1 MVFSS
6 RVFIVD
12 DESKMCQSLKFLLE
26 REGLKVETSANGTE
40 ALEVLSRKSFD
51 LYLLDICLPEMN
63 GFQLLDQI
71 IQKDP
76 DTPVIM
82 MTGNVSIE
90 SAVKAIK
97 KGAYDYLR
105 KPFEYED
112 LMKTVKNALAQK
124 KLKVENRLIQSRLE
138 LSENRYQYLVQ
149 NSPDLIYTLDQNG
162 KFTFVNDAFQRL
174 LGYESKQLLGRAYY
188 TVVHKSDHDKAKW
201 LFNERRTGERA
212 AAGVELRL
220 IYSEDTENFKQCEV
234 NHITIELKSTGMYDL
249 PVRNE
254 GKEFLGTY
262 GVARDISARKQLE
275 AQLHQAQ
282 KMEAIGTLAG
292 GIAHDFN
299 NLLMGIQGYAS
310 LMLAR
315 LDRTHP
321 DCKKLNCIEEHVQS
335 GAELTRQLLGF
346 ARDGKYDIKPVNL
359 KYLLDKTSAMFG
371 RTKKEITIHRQFEPN
386 LCSAEVDEGQI
397 SQVLLNLYVN
407 AWHAMPHGGHIYI
420 RAENCLV
427 ENSNTAAIGLKP
439 GSYIKISV
447 TDTGIGMDEDIQER
461 IFEPF
466 FTTKKRSRGTGLG
479 LASAYGIINNHGG
492 KIRVFSKKGEGS
504 TFEIYL
510 PATRNTAVEVKKNPQ
525 KIICGEKTVLLV
537 DDEENIIEVTR
548 KMLECMGYR
557 VITAT
562 SGKEAIEIFREKRTS
577 IDLCILDMIMP
588 DLGGGETF
596 DFIKKIN
603 SDVKVLLSSGY
614 SLKGKAHKII
624 KRGCDGFIQK
634 PFRLEDLSEKINGI
648 FERKTG

>member
-12 DESKMCQSLKFLLE
+12 DESKMCESLKFLLE
-26 REGLKVETSANGTE
+26 REGLNVETSTNGTE
-40 ALEVLSRKSFD
+40 ALEVLSRKNFD
-51 LYLLDICLPEMN
+51 LCLLDICLPEMN
-63 GFQLLDQI
+63 GFYLLEQI
-71 IQKDP
+71 LQKDP

-82 MTGNVSIE
+82 MTGKVSIE

-112 LMKTVKNALAQK
+112 LMKTVKNGLEQK
-124 KLKVENRLIQSRLE
+124 KLKVENRLIQGRLK

-162 KFTFVNDAFQRL
+162 KFTFVNDAFKRL
-174 LGYESKQLLGRAYY
+174 LRYESKQLLGKPYY
-188 TVVHKSDHDKAKW
+188 TVVHKSDHEKAKW

-220 IYSEDTENFKQCEV
+220 VYPEDSENFKQCEV

-249 PVRNE
+249 HLEDE

-299 NLLMGIQGYAS
+299 NLLMGIQGYVS
-310 LMLAR
+310 LILAG

-321 DCKKLNCIEEHVQS
+321 DYKKLNCIEEHVQS
-335 GAELTRQLLGF
+335 GAQLTRQLLGF
-346 ARDGKYDIKPVNL
+346 ARDGKYDIKPVNI
-359 KYLLDKTSAMFG
+359 KHLLEKTAAMFG
-371 RTKKEITIHRQFEPN
+371 RTKKEISLHKQFEPN
-386 LCSAEVDEGQI
+386 LRSAEADEGQI

-407 AWHAMPHGGHIYI
+407 AWHAMPQGGHIYI
-420 RAENCLV
+420 KAENCFIDNR
-427 ENSNTAAIGLKP
+427 NSTGIGLKP
-439 GSYIKISV
+439 GNYIKISV
-447 TDTGIGMDEDIQER
+447 RDTGVGMDEDIQER

-492 KIRVFSKKGEGS
+492 KIRVFSEKGQGS

-510 PATRNTAVEVKKNPQ
+510 PATMKSAVEVKKNPQ
-525 KIICGEKTVLLV
+525 KIISGEKTVLLV
-537 DDEENIIEVTR
+537 DDEENIIEVTC
-548 KMLECMGYR
+548 KMLECMGYK

-562 SGKEAIEIFREKRTS
+562 SGREAIEIFRKKS
-577 IDLCILDMIMP
+577 SGIDLCILDMIMP

-614 SLKGKAHKII
+614 SLKGKAQKII

-634 PFRLEDLSEKINGI
+634 PFRLEDLSEKISGI

>member
-12 DESKMCQSLKFLLE
+12 DESKMCESLKFLLE
-26 REGLKVETSANGTE
+26 REGLNVETSTNGTE
-40 ALEVLSRKSFD
+40 ALEVLSRKNFD
-51 LYLLDICLPEMN
+51 LCLLDICLPEMN
-63 GFQLLDQI
+63 GFYLLEQI
-71 IQKDP
+71 LQKDP

-82 MTGNVSIE
+82 MTGKVSIE

-112 LMKTVKNALAQK
+112 LMKTVKNGLEQK
-124 KLKVENRLIQSRLE
+124 KLKVENRLIQGRLK

-162 KFTFVNDAFQRL
+162 KFTFVNDAFKRL
-174 LGYESKQLLGRAYY
+174 LRYESKQLLGKPYY
-188 TVVHKSDHDKAKW
+188 TVVHKSDHEKAKW

-220 IYSEDTENFKQCEV
+220 VYPEDSENFKQCEV

-249 PVRNE
+249 HLEDE

-299 NLLMGIQGYAS
+299 NLLMGIQGYVS
-310 LMLAR
+310 LILAG
-315 LDRTHP
+315 LDRAHP
-321 DCKKLNCIEEHVQS
+321 DYKKLNCIEEHVQS

-346 ARDGKYDIKPVNL
+346 ARDGKYDIKPVNI
-359 KYLLDKTSAMFG
+359 KHLLEKTATMFG
-371 RTKKEITIHRQFEPN
+371 RTKKEISLHKQFEPN
-386 LCSAEVDEGQI
+386 LRSAEADEGQI

-407 AWHAMPHGGHIYI
+407 AWHAMPQGGHIYI
-420 RAENCLV
+420 KAENCFIDNR
-427 ENSNTAAIGLKP
+427 NSTGIGLKP
-439 GSYIKISV
+439 GNYIKISV
-447 TDTGIGMDEDIQER
+447 RDTGVGMDEDIQER

-492 KIRVFSKKGEGS
+492 KIRVFSEKGQGS

-510 PATRNTAVEVKKNPQ
+510 PATMKSAVEVKKNPQ
-525 KIICGEKTVLLV
+525 KIISGEKTVLLV

-548 KMLECMGYR
+548 KMLECMGYK

-562 SGKEAIEIFREKRTS
+562 SGREAIEIFRKRS
-577 IDLCILDMIMP
+577 SGIDLCILDMIMP

-614 SLKGKAHKII
+614 SLKGKAQKII
-624 KRGCDGFIQK
+624 KRGCNGFIQK
-634 PFRLEDLSEKINGI
+634 PFRLEDLSEKISGI